1 MKTLVIV
8 FLAGVCC
15 VRAQAQIQVGL
26 KAGANFSTLTG
37 SGASGA
43 TKKVGFQGGV
53 LVGIPLAGALSLQPE
68 VNYSAQGAKANVSGE
83 SFTLMQNYLN
93 VPVLVKYEHESGLF
107 AETGPQIGFL
117 MSAKA
122 SEGGNSEDVKSSYQ
136 STDFSWAFG
145 LGYQLKSLNAGI
157 DARYN
162 LGLTN
167 DAASGSGSN
176 GTVKTSVFQ
185 IGLFYLFGGK

>member
-1 MKTLVIV
+1 M
-8 FLAGVCC
+8 LA
-15 VRAQAQIQVGL
+15 
-26 KAGANFSTLTG
+26 
-37 SGASGA
+37 
-43 TKKVGFQGGV
+43 
-53 LVGIPLAGALSLQPE
+53 GIPLAGAFSLQPE
-68 VNYSAQGAKANVSGE
+68 VNYSAQGAKATESGE
-83 SFTLMQNYLN
+83 SFTLTQNYLN
-93 VPVLVKYEHESGLF
+93 VPVLVKYKHQSGLF

-145 LGYQLKSLNAGI
+145 LGYQLKTINAGI

-176 GTVKTSVFQ
+176 GTVKASVFQ
-185 IGLFYLFGGK
+185 VGLYYLFGGK